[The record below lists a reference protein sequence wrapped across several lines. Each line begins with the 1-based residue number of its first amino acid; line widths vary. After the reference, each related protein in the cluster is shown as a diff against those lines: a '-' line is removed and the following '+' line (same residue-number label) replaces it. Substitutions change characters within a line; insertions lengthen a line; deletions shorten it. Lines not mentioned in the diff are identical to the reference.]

1 VDGRNYRGVSFLVS
15 YTYAHSLDTWS
26 RSSQTSPLAADANN
40 YGYQYGN
47 GDRDIRHRA
56 RFSPRWQIP
65 GISSPGQMLEG
76 WTLST
81 IISVQG
87 GFAWGPVDATGTDW
101 AGNAQQGNANS
112 RPNNG
117 VWQTWN
123 YSGPTSAFN
132 SNAREGNTMP
142 CYGRTSGGSGSLAGC
157 TTLNFGVVNS
167 DAALEATRQACIA
180 AAQAPYAGNATM
192 EALALRSLTNKGC
205 YIRDGGIMTPPAYGT
220 LGNSG
225 RNPFRGPS
233 YTNVDLTVSKD
244 WHVGERYSAE
254 LRVEFFNLFNTPSFG
269 LPGSN
274 VTSGFNGRFGFTNT
288 MAAQP
293 RRMQFG
299 LKIGF

>member
-1 VDGRNYRGVSFLVS
+1 VDGRNYRGVSFLAS
-15 YTYAHSLDTWS
+15 YTYAHALDTWS
-26 RSSQTSPLAADANN
+26 RSSQASPLAVDPDN

-65 GISSPGQMLEG
+65 GISSPAQILEG

-87 GFAWGPVDATGTDW
+87 GFAWGPVDQTQTDW
-101 AGNAQQGNANS
+101 AGNAQNGNANA

-123 YSGPTSAFN
+123 YNGPTSAFN
-132 SNAREGNTMP
+132 SNAYSGNTMP
-142 CYGRTSGGSGSLAGC
+142 CYGRTSGSQPLAGC

-167 DAALEATRQACIA
+167 DPALEAVRQACIA
-180 AAQAPYAGNATM
+180 AAQAPYVGNATM

-205 YIRDGGIMTPPAYGT
+205 YARDGGFLTPPAYGT

-225 RNPFRGPS
+225 RNPFRGPG
-233 YTNVDLTVSKD
+233 YWNVDMTVAKD
-244 WHVGERYSAE
+244 WHIGERYSAE
-254 LRVEFFNLFNTPSFG
+254 LRVEAFNLFNHPTFALPSNN
-269 LPGSN
+269 P
-274 VTSGFNGRFGFTNT
+274 TSGFNGRFGYTAST
-288 MAAQP
+288 AGAP